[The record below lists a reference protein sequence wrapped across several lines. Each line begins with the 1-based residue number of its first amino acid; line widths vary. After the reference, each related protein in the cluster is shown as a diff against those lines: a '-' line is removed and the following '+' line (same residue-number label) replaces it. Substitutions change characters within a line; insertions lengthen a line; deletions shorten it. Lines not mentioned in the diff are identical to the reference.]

1 MDKLNGILTEGV
13 GGLYRV
19 RLDEGGEYISCR
31 ARGAFRHEGITPLV
45 GDRVSVAF
53 SEPAEE
59 RKERGRSSDA
69 VVDAILERKNSLIR
83 PPLANLDL
91 LFVTL
96 AVRHPEPSLPTVDK
110 LLSICEYNSIDAAV
124 VIGKSELDP
133 ERADE
138 IAGIYRLAGYS
149 VFTVSC
155 FEKSGIAELDR
166 FVGEELG
173 KGRIAAFAGAS
184 GAGKSTLINTLFPNF
199 GLETGEVSKKT
210 ERGRHTTRSVRLFEA
225 RGGYI
230 ADTPG
235 FSMLDFARFD
245 FFGKEDLPRT
255 FREFSDCI
263 GKCRYTKCTH
273 TKEEGCAVLRKLQEG
288 KIAPSRHESFKELYG
303 ILKDKHD
310 WSQK

>member
-1 MDKLNGILTEGV
+1 MIEIENVTKIFRTKAGTVEALKDVSLKIEK
-13 GGLYRV
+13 
-19 RLDEGGEYISCR
+19 GETY
-31 ARGAFRHEGITPLV
+31 G
-45 GDRVSVAF
+45 
-53 SEPAEE
+53 
-59 RKERGRSSDA
+59 
-69 VVDAILERKNSLIR
+69 
-83 PPLANLDL
+83 
-91 LFVTL
+91 
-96 AVRHPEPSLPTVDK
+96 
-110 LLSICEYNSIDAAV
+110 
-124 VIGKSELDP
+124 VIG
-133 ERADE
+133 
-138 IAGIYRLAGYS
+138 Y
-149 VFTVSC
+149 
-155 FEKSGIAELDR
+155 
-166 FVGEELG
+166 
-173 KGRIAAFAGAS
+173 S

-199 GLETGEVSKKT
+199 GLETGEGSKKT

-245 FFGKEDLPRT
+245 FFGKEDLPLT